1 MTELYEKI
9 LSEKKIAYAVFSSQ
23 YFVEEHSR
31 YFVKLMERP
40 VTRGVTVLWDLFPE
54 LVGSEDQVEG
64 VLQGKQRRFT
74 LEKISKFTEQVKLRY
89 YNLILLPFKKS
100 GVNQILCIMND
111 TTFETSLEQRI
122 QQQQHEIKLL
132 ESTLTSAI
140 PPLSSG
146 LIGDSPKIEVV
157 HKFISKIA
165 DVKSTMILLEGETG
179 TGKNLVARMIHNQS
193 ALAKSPFVEV
203 NCASIPATLIESEI
217 FGYER
222 GAFTNATSSK
232 HGLLEEADGGTFF
245 LDEISELPVALQ
257 SKFLSFLENKTFR
270 RLGSTQERTVS
281 VRIIAATNHNLLQA
295 VERGEFRQDLFFRLN
310 VVSLRLPS
318 LRELGT
324 DIILIADHFIHIYAF
339 DFKKKALRLS
349 EAAQQKL
356 LSYHWPGN
364 VRELRNVIERAVI
377 FAEGEE
383 IEPDHIVLV
392 EEPKMEALPAERPL
406 LPDAATSLYEM
417 EKGIILR
424 ALQQAKGNQTRAA
437 RSLGLTLDTLRYRIK
452 KYRIH
457 L

>member
-1 MTELYEKI
+1 
-9 LSEKKIAYAVFSSQ
+9 
-23 YFVEEHSR
+23 
-31 YFVKLMERP
+31 
-40 VTRGVTVLWDLFPE
+40 
-54 LVGSEDQVEG
+54 
-64 VLQGKQRRFT
+64 
-74 LEKISKFTEQVKLRY
+74 
-89 YNLILLPFKKS
+89 
-100 GVNQILCIMND
+100 
-111 TTFETSLEQRI
+111 
-122 QQQQHEIKLL
+122 
-132 ESTLTSAI
+132 
-140 PPLSSG
+140 
-146 LIGDSPKIEVV
+146 
-157 HKFISKIA
+157 
-165 DVKSTMILLEGETG
+165 

-193 ALAKSPFVEV
+193 ALAKSPFIEV

-270 RLGSTQERTVS
+270 RLGSTLERTVS

-324 DIILIADHFIHIYAF
+324 DIISIADHFIHIYAF
-339 DFKKKALRLS
+339 DFKKKTLRLS

-377 FAEGEE
+377 FADGEE

-392 EEPKMEALPAERPL
+392 EEPKIEALSPERPL

-417 EKGIILR
+417 EKEIIQR
-424 ALQQAKGNQTRAA
+424 ALKQAKGNQTRAA
-437 RSLGLTLDTLRYRIK
+437 RALGLTLDTLRYRIK